1 MEAPI
6 RASDSALIDALPY
19 LLGLL
24 GLVEGDDPLAQMD
37 GQIKKRRTLD
47 AIKRIILRESLNQ
60 PLIVVFE
67 DLHWIDEQTQEFLN
81 LLADS
86 IGTAKILLLVN
97 YRPEYSHQWGSKTY
111 YTQLR
116 LDPFGKE
123 SADEMLTA
131 LLGDGAELG
140 PLKRLIIEKTEGTPF
155 FMEETVQVLLDE
167 GALVL
172 NGTIKLTKPLAELK
186 IPPTVQAILASRI
199 DRSPR
204 DAKELLQTLAVIGR
218 EFPLLLIRA
227 LVIKS
232 DDELNRLLN
241 DLQLGEF
248 IYEQPAVGD
257 TEYIFKHALTQ
268 EVAYN
273 SVLIERRKQLHERIG
288 AALETLYASSLDDH
302 LAELAHHYSRGNN
315 PAKAVDY
322 LGRAAQQAV
331 SRSVFNE
338 ALAHARTGVATIPA
352 LPASAERGRW
362 EFELLSTLVRAATAV
377 KGWGSPQTAQG
388 SRRMLEIAR
397 ESGDDEALRAALQGM
412 WIDHLIAARHHE
424 AAETARQLLAVAE
437 RRKNTA
443 TLADAHHAQGVT
455 LFWCG
460 HHGDTLTAI
469 NRAIVL
475 CPDGAGRISFNVPD
489 PLVESL
495 AYAAVGTWTIG
506 YPDRAVDLLESA
518 AKRSRDLNQPLSL
531 AFALFYQTW
540 VRSWRGEILATQRVC
555 EQLEALAEDGG
566 FASYFALHRIH
577 QGWVAGMQGEHERAI
592 ELIRSG
598 IANWAPLGFTYFS
611 SILAEACLRAG
622 RYQEAMDAVAAG
634 REHAGRTGEHF
645 AEPEIERVAGEALIL
660 MGAENAAE
668 AEQCVRRA
676 IAIAAEQG
684 AKSFELRATTS
695 LARLLAKQGSA
706 TKLASMLAEIYDWFT
721 EGFDTAD
728 LKDAKALLSE
738 LA

>member
-1 MEAPI
+1 
-6 RASDSALIDALPY
+6 
-19 LLGLL
+19 
-24 GLVEGDDPLAQMD
+24 MD
-37 GQIKKRRTLD
+37 GQVKKRRTLD
-47 AIKRIILRESLNQ
+47 AIKRIVLRESLNQ

-86 IGTAKILLLVN
+86 IGTAKVLLLVN

-116 LDPFGKE
+116 LDPLGKK

-167 GALVL
+167 GALVP
-172 NGTIKLTKPLAELK
+172 NGTTIKLTKPLAELK

-199 DRSPR
+199 DRSPQ

-227 LVIKS
+227 LVTKS

-248 IYEQPAVGD
+248 IYEQPAVGN

-273 SVLIERRKQLHERIG
+273 SVLMERRKQLHERIG
-288 AALETLYASSLDDH
+288 TALETLYASSLDDH

-315 PAKAVDY
+315 PAKAVDF

-331 SRSVFNE
+331 SRSAFNE

-352 LPASAERGRW
+352 LLASAQRGRW
-362 EFELLSTLVRAATAV
+362 EFELLSTLVRATTAV

-388 SRRMLEIAR
+388 SWRMLEIAR
-397 ESGDDEALRAALQGM
+397 ESGDDEALRAALLGM

-424 AAETARQLLAVAE
+424 AAETARQMLAVAE
-437 RRKNTA
+437 RRKSTA
-443 TLADAHHAQGVT
+443 ILADAHHALGCT
-455 LFWCG
+455 LFWRG
-460 HHGDTLTAI
+460 HHDDALTAI

-518 AKRSRDLNQPLSL
+518 AKRSRDVNQPLSL
-531 AFALFYQTW
+531 AFALF
-540 VRSWRGEILATQRVC
+540 
-555 EQLEALAEDGG
+555 
-566 FASYFALHRIH
+566 
-577 QGWVAGMQGEHERAI
+577 
-592 ELIRSG
+592 IR
-598 IANWAPLGFTYFS
+598 LGFVRGGAKYLQLSGCANS
-611 SILAEACLRAG
+611 SRHWRRKGDSLRTLRLIASTRAG
-622 RYQEAMDAVAAG
+622 SPAC
-634 REHAGRTGEHF
+634 RENMSGES
-645 AEPEIERVAGEALIL
+645 R
-660 MGAENAAE
+660 
-668 AEQCVRRA
+668 
-676 IAIAAEQG
+676 
-684 AKSFELRATTS
+684 
-695 LARLLAKQGSA
+695 
-706 TKLASMLAEIYDWFT
+706 
-721 EGFDTAD
+721 
-728 LKDAKALLSE
+728 
-738 LA
+738 